1 MAGIHKQGSSAHNS
15 TTHRSWYVSRKEIEE
30 DSPSRRDGMTL
41 ALESGLRRS
50 YSKFIQELGTELNLL
65 DETKATATLYCHRFF
80 LLKSHVKYE
89 NWRTIAAG
97 CMNMACRV
105 EKATPLRSEKDIVV
119 ASYQILRYYYPT
131 SISVTK
137 EMIDKQVEKVSIA
150 DELVLTTLGYDIN
163 VFHPYKCLDNTS
175 AKFQCSSK
183 NEFDRYARE
192 IAKETWLKTSLCLQ
206 YKPEHI
212 AGAAIYLAV
221 QRFKESVQ
229 YNGEKV
235 KWWHEFDVSLQRLKD
250 IGNHMLEEYAIII
263 KPFFPEHFGYPKVNT
278 ANLRNRSAAE
288 AQEEF
293 VPLLNLPDPDE
304 LFLKYPVENDRSW
317 YVSRKWIELDSLARR
332 DGVALDVENALHI
345 KCSNFQQKLG
355 KQLNLEE
362 LTTATAIVYFHRF
375 CLRKYHKNI
384 KIWIIST
391 ACMFLACEAANNPRS
406 LEDIVTESCRILLN
420 FKDGSATK
428 LTIIEERINE
438 AIKRVSKE
446 AKVVAATL
454 VNGGL
459 DVHHPH
465 QYLFPAL
472 EKLQGPSKDEA
483 CEYAR
488 KVAIQTWLKTS
499 LCLQYKPEHIAA
511 AAIYLTQKR
520 FKDGIQYDSKVDLW
534 DEFDVP
540 LAQVEDIGNH
550 MLEEY
555 TKISKPTNH
564 EKDD

>member
-1 MAGIHKQGSSAHNS
+1 
-15 TTHRSWYVSRKEIEE
+15 
-30 DSPSRRDGMTL
+30 MTL
-41 ALESGLRRS
+41 ALENGLRRS
-50 YSKFIQELGTELNLL
+50 YSKFLQELGTELNLL

-97 CMNMACRV
+97 CLNMACRV
-105 EKATPLRSEKDIVV
+105 EKMIPLRSEKDIAV
-119 ASYQILRYYYPT
+119 ASYQILRNYCPT

-137 EMIDKQVEKVSIA
+137 EMIDKQVEEVSKA
-150 DELVLTTLGYDIN
+150 DELVLTTLGNDIK
-163 VFHPYKCLDNTS
+163 VFHPCKYLDNTS

-229 YNGEKV
+229 YRGEKV
-235 KWWHEFDVSLQRLKD
+235 QWWHEFDVPLQRLKD
-250 IGNHMLEEYAIII
+250 IGNHMLEEYVIII
-263 KPFFPEHFGYPKVNT
+263 KPFFPEHFGYPRVST
-278 ANLRNRSAAE
+278 PNLRNRSAT
-288 AQEEF
+288 EEEEESMLF
-293 VPLLNLPDPDE
+293 LNLPDPDE
-304 LFLKYPVENDRSW
+304 LFLKYPVENDHSW
-317 YVSRKWIELDSLARR
+317 YVSRKWIELDSLARI

-345 KCSNFQQKLG
+345 QCSNFQQKLG

-375 CLRKYHKNI
+375 HLRKYNKNSN
-384 KIWIIST
+384 IWIISM
-391 ACMFLACEAANNPRS
+391 ACMFLASKVAKTPRP
-406 LEDIVTESCRILLN
+406 LKDIVTESFRIHLN
-420 FKDGSATK
+420 LKDGSATN
-428 LTIIEERINE
+428 LTIEEEEMNE
-438 AIKRVSKE
+438 AVKQVLEE
-446 AKVVAATL
+446 AKIVAATL
-454 VNGGL
+454 DNGGL

-472 EKLQGPSKDEA
+472 EKLQGPSNDEA

-488 KVAIQTWLKTS
+488 NVAIQTWLKTS

-511 AAIYLTQKR
+511 AAIYLAQKR
-520 FKDGIQYDSKVDLW
+520 FKDSIQYDSKVNLW

-540 LAQVEDIGNH
+540 LAQVEDAYERGETYEILKDYLIGVQKK
-550 MLEEY
+550 Y
-555 TKISKPTNH
+555 
-564 EKDD
+564 